1 MKEGGSQP
9 NYVRTGGM
17 SMAPMDIYN
26 NVNPITGCPGAP
38 SNVAG
43 ANGDAGFAYYA
54 APVTSGGRRRPR
66 SRRGNKERGARSMKL
81 KRRSGSRSHTG
92 KKITGKNSKKM
103 RMKPRLRTKRRSA
116 PRRVDFLSD
125 VRELFE
131 RRNKKRKTQKGGYH
145 QYMGNVAWSPSPVM
159 STGGKLAPADNA
171 MASPPPFQPIN
182 NCL

>member
-26 NVNPITGCPGAP
+26 KVNPITGCPGAP

-66 SRRGNKERGARSMKL
+66 SRRGNKKRSMKM
-81 KRRSGSRSHTG
+81 KRRSGSRSHSG
-92 KKITGKNSKKM
+92 KKMSVKHSKKM
-103 RMKPRLRTKRRSA
+103 RMKPRLRTKRRYA

-145 QYMGNVAWSPSPVM
+145 QYMGNVPWSPVM
-159 STGGKLAPADNA
+159 STGGELATAHNA
-171 MASPPPFQPIN
+171 EASPSPFEPIN
-182 NCL
+182 TCL

>member
-26 NVNPITGCPGAP
+26 KVNPITGCPGAP
-38 SNVAG
+38 SNVGG
-43 ANGDAGFAYYA
+43 ANSDPGLAYYA
-54 APVTSGGRRRPR
+54 APVTSGGRRRPH
-66 SRRGNKERGARSMKL
+66 SRRGNKKRSMKM
-81 KRRSGSRSHTG
+81 KRRSGSRSHSG
-92 KKITGKNSKKM
+92 KKMSVKHSKKM
-103 RMKPRLRTKRRSA
+103 RMKPRLRTKRRYA

-145 QYMGNVAWSPSPVM
+145 QYMGNVPWSPVM
-159 STGGKLAPADNA
+159 ATGGKLAAADNA
-171 MASPPPFQPIN
+171 MASPPPYYPIN
-182 NCL
+182 TCLNL